1 MGRVVRFSA
10 FQLHV
15 NQGHPD
21 LPLREHAEELISKL
35 EELGVK
41 PSPDDEG
48 QDDDEWEDYEGSDGS
63 DSDVEMS

>member
-1 MGRVVRFSA
+1 VSCVVLFPA

-15 NQGHPD
+15 KQGHPD
-21 LPLREHAEELISKL
+21 LPLRVHAEELISKL
-35 EELGVK
+35 EELGVE

>member
-1 MGRVVRFSA
+1 
-10 FQLHV
+10 LHV

-21 LPLREHAEELISKL
+21 LPLREHVKELTSKL

-41 PSPDDEG
+41 PSPEDDG
-48 QDDDEWEDYEGSDGS
+48 QDDENWEDYEGSDGS